1 MFLIQKKF
9 LATLIICLI
18 IIVFFVYLIIIP
30 LIDKIKEN
38 SEEYLSNQ
46 EILNR
51 LDKREYVYKKLQKS
65 YDEKN
70 SELLVTEKI
79 LISDEETVGFIF
91 TLEKLAEQTNN
102 IFEIKT
108 VSSFSP
114 SEKKEE
120 IPFLSLKM
128 SLFGNFSNML
138 AFLSHLENNPYPP
151 YRLIE
156 ISGVNIKKLAEKDLV
171 NSEESLLLGN
181 LETVLDIKVYTQ

>member
-128 SLFGNFSNML
+128 SLLGDFSNML

-171 NSEESLLLGN
+171 NSEESLLSGD

>member
-9 LATLIICLI
+9 LATLIIGLI

-128 SLFGNFSNML
+128 SLLGDFSNML

-156 ISGVNIKKLAEKDLV
+156 ISGVNIKRLAEKDLV

>member
-128 SLFGNFSNML
+128 SLLGDFSNML

-156 ISGVNIKKLAEKDLV
+156 ISGVNIKRLAEKDLV

>member
-9 LATLIICLI
+9 LATLIIGLI

-51 LDKREYVYKKLQKS
+51 LDKREYVYKKLQQS

-156 ISGVNIKKLAEKDLV
+156 ISGVNIKRLAEKDLV
-171 NSEESLLLGN
+171 NSEESLLSGD

>member
-128 SLFGNFSNML
+128 SLLGDFSNML

>member
-114 SEKKEE
+114 SEKKKKYRF
-120 IPFLSLKM
+120 FL
-128 SLFGNFSNML
+128 
-138 AFLSHLENNPYPP
+138 
-151 YRLIE
+151 
-156 ISGVNIKKLAEKDLV
+156 
-171 NSEESLLLGN
+171 
-181 LETVLDIKVYTQ
+181 